1 MPRHLSLAELGVV
14 ADRGTSWHPRPDKPD
29 ARDADGNLRDLDD
42 PAVHAHLIK
51 PEGDDQ
57 VDGVRRRQRE
67 NRPELAAE
75 DSIETADGE
84 V

>member
-14 ADRGTSWHPRPDKPD
+14 DDPGTSWHPRRDKTD
-29 ARDADGNLRDLDD
+29 VRDADGNLRDLDD
-42 PAVHAHLIK
+42 PTVHAHIAK
-51 PEGDDQ
+51 PESAEQ
-57 VDGVRRRQRE
+57 VDGARRRQRE

-75 DSIETADGE
+75 DSLESPAQE

>member
-1 MPRHLSLAELGVV
+1 MTRHLSLAELGVH
-14 ADRGTSWHPRPDKPD
+14 DDPGTSWHPRRSKTVT
-29 ARDADGNLRDLDD
+29 RDTAGNLRDLDD
-42 PAVHAHLIK
+42 PAVHEHLVK
-51 PEGDDQ
+51 PEADEQ

-84 V
+84 I